1 MLEDPQEK
9 VKMMLVKKCLK
20 RDAWRKKENK
30 SECDNIETT
39 CQNKVKDVAE
49 KLPPVENPW
58 VRCKCCLPLPER
70 ERITIIL
77 KYINL
82 YLHIHLV
89 NFCNT
94 YMISLSP
101 FYVHI
106 YEHMKIKGAK
116 KGIHVGKID
125 IHNP

>member
-1 MLEDPQEK
+1 MLEEKKKINLNVITLKQLAK
-9 VKMMLVKKCLK
+9 VKLKMLLK
-20 RDAWRKKENK
+20 NYLRWRTL
-30 SECDNIETT
+30 ECG
-39 CQNKVKDVAE
+39 VSVVF
-49 KLPPVENPW
+49 LFL
-58 VRCKCCLPLPER
+58 RER
-70 ERITIIL
+70 E
-77 KYINL
+77 YINL